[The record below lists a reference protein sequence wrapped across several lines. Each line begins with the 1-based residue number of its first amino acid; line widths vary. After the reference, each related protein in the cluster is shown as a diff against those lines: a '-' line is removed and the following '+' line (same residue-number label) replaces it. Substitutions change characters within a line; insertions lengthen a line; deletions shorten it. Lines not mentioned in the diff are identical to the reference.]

1 MSRKSLKTR
10 HLLHEISEFLSV
22 MSPGVKAP
30 GETVQWHFDRLS
42 LVIDRDPARQNILSG
57 LVLFRK
63 INEPDQAEDRWFQDL
78 QGKMLWVDEAVSLRK
93 GGLAEMIT
101 RGFVATG
108 RTFSLVGFRKRKNPY
123 LPVRV
128 YPVAMFDR
136 MIRAG
141 V

>member
-1 MSRKSLKTR
+1 MSRKSLKTQ

-22 MSPGVKAP
+22 MSPSVSFPKEAV
-30 GETVQWHFDRLS
+30 EWHFDRLS
-42 LVIDRDPARQNILSG
+42 LVIDRDPGRQNLLSG

-63 INEPDQAEDRWFQDL
+63 ISEPEQAQDRWFHDP
-78 QGKMLWVDEAVSLRK
+78 QGQTLWVDEAVSLRK
-93 GGLAEMIT
+93 GGLAEMIV

-108 RTFSLVGFRKRKNPY
+108 RSFSRIGFNKRKNPY